1 VTWTDH
7 GTDHVTRSDHVTD
20 HVTWT
25 DHVTDHVTW
34 SGQDHVA
41 SWSPPHFLE
50 SASMFCSGSVPP
62 APSSSSAGYSHQ
74 FSGLDPA
81 TLQELGFSSKLPTG
95 EREASLPSYFSS
107 KLPTGERK
115 ACLSS

>member
-7 GTDHVTRSDHVTD
+7 VTDHVTGGDHVTD

-62 APSSSSAGYSHQ
+62 ALPASSAGYSHQ

-95 EREASLPSYFSS
+95 ERKASSYSYS
-107 KLPTGERK
+107 
-115 ACLSS
+115 